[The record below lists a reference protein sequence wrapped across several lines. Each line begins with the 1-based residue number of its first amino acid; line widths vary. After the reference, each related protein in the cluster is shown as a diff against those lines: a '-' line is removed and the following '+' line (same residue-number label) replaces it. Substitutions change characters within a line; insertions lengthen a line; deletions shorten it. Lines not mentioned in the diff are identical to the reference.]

1 MAKIAATSL
10 KEGQK
15 FTKPVFIDSDNIF
28 IPENTAVRASDLDLL
43 ASLGID
49 EVFTAGTLIPDDSG
63 EVNAG
68 PDEAAAESGGPF
80 QSDDEIVVVVARLV
94 RQLGAIFSAI
104 MGQKQ
109 VNIRLLWS
117 ITDNLLQLTSSCMD
131 RLLNLIVSEEIP
143 GAEMAK
149 KGVYTAI
156 ISTVIGEKLK
166 FPAKENQELAVAALL
181 HDAGML
187 RLPNSIMKK
196 QGPLSA
202 REVDTV
208 KTHPL
213 LSFNILKNEL
223 LYPDSVCMIAL
234 EHHERWDGRGYPRR
248 IFGNDINPYSLILSV
263 ADAFTAMMNRC
274 AYRGP
279 MTGYQV
285 MKTLMAA
292 AGSSFSPD
300 VLQTFVQ
307 LMGVYPIGSGVIL
320 NDGSMARVMAINPS
334 APLRPVIQIVA
345 GKNGAASG
353 ATDEKAVDLLKNRG
367 LFITGSVDLAGLG
380 KRF

>member
-28 IPENTAVRASDLDLL
+28 IPENTAIRAGDLDLL

-49 EVFTAGTLIPDDSG
+49 EVFTAGTLIPDESG

-68 PDEAAAESGGPF
+68 LDGTLAKSEGAF
-80 QSDDEIVVVVARLV
+80 QSDDEIMVVVTRLV

-117 ITDNLLQLTSSCMD
+117 ITDNLLQLTKSCMD

-143 GAEMAK
+143 GTEMAK

-156 ISTVIGEKLK
+156 ISAVIGEKLD
-166 FPAKENQELAVAALL
+166 FPEKENQELVVAALL

-187 RLPNSIMKK
+187 RLPDSIMKK
-196 QGPLSA
+196 HGPLSF
-202 REVDTV
+202 REVETV
-208 KTHPL
+208 RTHPL
-213 LSFNILKNEL
+213 ISFNILKNEL

-248 IFGNDINPYSLILSV
+248 ISGSDINPYALILSV
-263 ADAFTAMMNRC
+263 ADAFTAMMNKC
-274 AYRGP
+274 AYRDP

-285 MKTLMAA
+285 MKTLMAG

-300 VLQTFVQ
+300 VLQTFVK
-307 LMGVYPIGSGVIL
+307 LIGVYPMGSGVIL

-345 GKNGAASG
+345 GKDGAVSSAP
-353 ATDEKAVDLLKNRG
+353 DEKAVDLLKNHG

-380 KRF
+380 KQF